1 MRLLFFGFYHFPSV
15 VWILTFFRLKH
26 RIFTLVV
33 DEVTKTTWNWLTVEL
48 TVCSHSLNVLFLF
61 LLVIT
66 PSCYKATFQSEV
78 CILLCRDSEPEHT
91 AFSLLSWGRGQTSS
105 TSDYQCSCHS
115 DASRRRPL
123 ILLKHYWVSLRRL
136 LNCGHWLTSSCQG
149 PAVVHVCSPDRCSV
163 RRVGETVLPLG
174 DCLLH
179 LCTHPT
185 DEAQPLVI
193 FTALAQTCY
202 NFSNNLPH
210 L

>member
-1 MRLLFFGFYHFPSV
+1 MWFQM
-15 VWILTFFRLKH
+15 
-26 RIFTLVV
+26 
-33 DEVTKTTWNWLTVEL
+33 KTQNFHSCSWWSNKDNLNCLTVDL
-48 TVCSHSLNVLFLF
+48 PVCSLILNVLFLF

-66 PSCYKATFQSEV
+66 PNWYKATFQSEV
-78 CILLCRDSEPEHT
+78 CILLCRELEHT
-91 AFSLLSWGRGQTSS
+91 AFSLLSWGRGQTSF
-105 TSDYQCSCHS
+105 TSDYQFSCHS
-115 DASRRRPL
+115 DASRLRPL

-136 LNCGHWLTSSCQG
+136 LYCGRWLTSSCQG
-149 PAVVHVCSPDRCSV
+149 PAVVHVCSPDRCAV

-210 L
+210 